1 MDFFGRIKELEA
13 LKNMYLE
20 KGLTGAIIYGR
31 RRFGK
36 STLIKESSKY
46 FNGLFIYFQCL
57 KALDIVNA
65 QGLSMVIKNKIPDAF
80 LSKNASFTEVLDFL
94 FLKSLSLPI
103 LLVLDEYSYLNNREY
118 IDSFLQS
125 RIDQYKDTSKM
136 KIILSGSYVDIMDHL
151 LDMNNPLHGRFKYK
165 IKLEAFNYYE
175 ASNFYKNVSLE
186 DKVKYYAVFGGV
198 PYYLSM
204 LDTNKSF
211 EDNVKNLLLSEFAPL
226 ENEINTTMKDEYS
239 KVENAAFVMDL
250 ITHGKHSYS
259 DIKAVFNINAPKSDL
274 AYLLNQLVDMHFITK
289 TYALN
294 EKNEKKA
301 YYDIDDN
308 LFAFYFKLIYPTL
321 AYKAILTTDKYFEQI
336 KEKMYSEFIPLK
348 FEKLCKEFLIRKN
361 KSDEFN
367 PPLLLIGSYTYNNPK
382 LHKNGQFDIV
392 TYDEL
397 GYTFYECKYTNS
409 IVDKSIYLEEI
420 KQLND
425 AKITNYR
432 LGFFSKSGF
441 SNDNEFKNC
450 NLFTLEDLYK

>member
-1 MDFFGRIKELEA
+1 MDFFGRIKELEV

-20 KGLTGAIIYGR
+20 NRLTGAIIYSR
-31 RRFGK
+31 KRLGK

-46 FNGLFIYFQCL
+46 FDGLFIYFQCL

-65 QGLSMVIKNKIPDAF
+65 QGLSMVIKDKIPDAF
-80 LSKNASFTEVLDFL
+80 LSQNASFTEVLDFL

-211 EDNVKNLLLSEFAPL
+211 EDNVKYLLLSEFAPL
-226 ENEINTTMKDEYS
+226 ENEINTTMKEEYS

-250 ITHGKHSYS
+250 ITRGKHSYS

-294 EKNEKKA
+294 EKNEKRV

-321 AYKAILTTDKYFEQI
+321 AYKSILTTDKYFEQI

-361 KSDEFN
+361 KNDEFN

-409 IVDKSIYLEEI
+409 VVDKSIYLKEI
-420 KQLND
+420 NQLSD

-441 SNDNEFKNC
+441 SNDIEFKNC
-450 NLFTLEDLYK
+450 NLFTLKDLYK

>member
-1 MDFFGRIKELEA
+1 MDFFGRIKELEV

-20 KGLTGAIIYGR
+20 NRLTGAIIYSR
-31 RRFGK
+31 KRLGK

-46 FNGLFIYFQCL
+46 FDGLFIYFQCL

-65 QGLSMVIKNKIPDAF
+65 QGLSMVIKDKIPDAF

-211 EDNVKNLLLSEFAPL
+211 EDNVKYLLLSEFAPL
-226 ENEINTTMKDEYS
+226 ENEINTTMKEEYS

-250 ITHGKHSYS
+250 ITRGKHSYS

-294 EKNEKKA
+294 EKNEKRA

-321 AYKAILTTDKYFEQI
+321 AYKSILTTDKYFEQI

-361 KSDEFN
+361 KNDEFN

-409 IVDKSIYLEEI
+409 VVDKSIYLEEI
-420 KQLND
+420 NQLSD

-432 LGFFSKSGF
+432 LGFISKSGF
-441 SNDNEFKNC
+441 SNDKEFKNC

>member
-13 LKNMYLE
+13 LKNMYLD

-46 FNGLFIYFQCL
+46 FDGLFIYFQCL

-65 QGLSMVIKNKIPDAF
+65 QGLSMVIKDKIPDAF
-80 LSKNASFTEVLDFL
+80 LSQNASFTEALDFL

-211 EDNVKNLLLSEFAPL
+211 EDNVKYLLLSEFAPL
-226 ENEINTTMKDEYS
+226 ENEINTTMKEEYS

-250 ITHGKHSYS
+250 ITRGKHSYS

-308 LFAFYFKLIYPTL
+308 LFSFYFKLIYPTL

-361 KSDEFN
+361 KNDEFN

-409 IVDKSIYLEEI
+409 LVDKSIYLEEI
-420 KQLND
+420 NQLND

-441 SNDNEFKNC
+441 SNDNEFTNC
-450 NLFTLEDLYK
+450 NLFILEDLYK

>member
-1 MDFFGRIKELEA
+1 MDFFGRIKELEV
-13 LKNMYLE
+13 LKSMYLE

-31 RRFGK
+31 KRLGK

-46 FNGLFIYFQCL
+46 FDGLFIYFQCL

-65 QGLSMVIKNKIPDAF
+65 QGLSMVIKDKIPDAF

-211 EDNVKNLLLSEFAPL
+211 EDNVKCLLLSEFAPL
-226 ENEINTTMKDEYS
+226 ENEINTTMKEEYS

-250 ITHGKHSYS
+250 ITRGKHSYS
-259 DIKAVFNINAPKSDL
+259 DIKAIFNINAPKSDL

-336 KEKMYSEFIPLK
+336 KEKMYGEFIPLK

-361 KSDEFN
+361 KNDEFN

-409 IVDKSIYLEEI
+409 VVDKSIYLEEI
-420 KQLND
+420 NQLSD

-441 SNDNEFKNC
+441 SNDKEFKNC

>member
-1 MDFFGRIKELEA
+1 MDFFGRISELEV

-20 KGLTGAIIYGR
+20 NRLTGAIIYSR
-31 RRFGK
+31 KRLGK

-46 FNGLFIYFQCL
+46 FDGLFIYFQCL

-65 QGLSMVIKNKIPDAF
+65 QGLSRVIKDKIPDAF

-103 LLVLDEYSYLNNREY
+103 LLVLDEYSYLNSREY

-211 EDNVKNLLLSEFAPL
+211 EDNVKYLLLSEFAPL
-226 ENEINTTMKDEYS
+226 ENEINTTMKEEYS

-250 ITHGKHSYS
+250 ITRGKHSYS

-361 KSDEFN
+361 KNDEFN

-409 IVDKSIYLEEI
+409 VVDKSIYLEEI
-420 KQLND
+420 NQLSD

-450 NLFTLEDLYK
+450 NLFTLKDLYK

>member
-1 MDFFGRIKELEA
+1 MDFFGRIKELEV

-20 KGLTGAIIYGR
+20 NRLTGAIIYSR
-31 RRFGK
+31 KRLGK

-46 FNGLFIYFQCL
+46 FDGLFIYFQCL

-65 QGLSMVIKNKIPDAF
+65 QGLSMVIKDKIPDAF
-80 LSKNASFTEVLDFL
+80 LSQNASFTEVLDFL

-211 EDNVKNLLLSEFAPL
+211 EENVKYLLLSEFVPL
-226 ENEINTTMKDEYS
+226 ENEINTAMKEEYS

-250 ITHGKHSYS
+250 ITRGKHSYS

-294 EKNEKKA
+294 EKNEKRA

-321 AYKAILTTDKYFEQI
+321 AYKSILTTDKYFEQI

-361 KSDEFN
+361 KNDEFN

-409 IVDKSIYLEEI
+409 VVDKSIYLKEI
-420 KQLND
+420 NQLSD

-441 SNDNEFKNC
+441 SNDIEFKNC
-450 NLFTLEDLYK
+450 NLFTLKDLYK

>member
-1 MDFFGRIKELEA
+1 MVFFGRIKELDA
-13 LKNMYLE
+13 LKNMYLD

-46 FNGLFIYFQCL
+46 FDGLFIYFQCL

-65 QGLSMVIKNKIPDAF
+65 QGLSMVIKDKIPDAF
-80 LSKNASFTEVLDFL
+80 LSQNASFTEVLDFL

-136 KIILSGSYVDIMDHL
+136 KIILSGSYVDIMNHL

-211 EDNVKNLLLSEFAPL
+211 EDNVKYLLLSEFAPL
-226 ENEINTTMKDEYS
+226 ENEINTTMKEEYS

-250 ITHGKHSYS
+250 ITRGKHSYS

-361 KSDEFN
+361 KNDEFN

-409 IVDKSIYLEEI
+409 LVDKSIYLEEI
-420 KQLND
+420 NQLND

-441 SNDNEFKNC
+441 SNDNEFTNC
-450 NLFTLEDLYK
+450 NLFILEDLYK

>member
-46 FNGLFIYFQCL
+46 FDGLFIYFQCL

-65 QGLSMVIKNKIPDAF
+65 QGLSMVIKDKIPDAF

-136 KIILSGSYVDIMDHL
+136 KIVLSGSYVDIMDHL

-211 EDNVKNLLLSEFAPL
+211 EDNVKYLLLSEFAPL
-226 ENEINTTMKDEYS
+226 ENEINTTMKEEYS

-250 ITHGKHSYS
+250 ITRGKHSYS

-274 AYLLNQLVDMHFITK
+274 AYLLSQLVDMHFITK

-348 FEKLCKEFLIRKN
+348 FEKICKEFLIRKN
-361 KSDEFN
+361 KNDEFN

-420 KQLND
+420 NQLND

-450 NLFTLEDLYK
+450 NLFTLKDLYK

>member
-1 MDFFGRIKELEA
+1 MDFFGRIKELET

-46 FNGLFIYFQCL
+46 FDGLFIYFQCL

-65 QGLSMVIKNKIPDAF
+65 QGLSMVIKDKIPDAF
-80 LSKNASFTEVLDFL
+80 LSKNVSFTEVLDFL

-136 KIILSGSYVDIMDHL
+136 KIVLSGSYVDIMDHL

-211 EDNVKNLLLSEFAPL
+211 EENIKYLLLSEFAPL
-226 ENEINTTMKDEYS
+226 ENEINTTMKEEYS

-250 ITHGKHSYS
+250 ITRGKHSYS

-321 AYKAILTTDKYFEQI
+321 AYKSILTTDKYFEQI

-361 KSDEFN
+361 KNDEFN

-409 IVDKSIYLEEI
+409 VVDKSIYLEEI
-420 KQLND
+420 NQLSD

-441 SNDNEFKNC
+441 SNDIEFKNC
-450 NLFTLEDLYK
+450 NLFTLKDLYK

>member
-1 MDFFGRIKELEA
+1 MDFFGRIKELET

-46 FNGLFIYFQCL
+46 FDGLFIYFQCL

-65 QGLSMVIKNKIPDAF
+65 QGLSMVIKDKIPDAF
-80 LSKNASFTEVLDFL
+80 LSQNASFTEVLDFL
-94 FLKSLSLPI
+94 FIKSLSLPI

-211 EDNVKNLLLSEFAPL
+211 EENVKFR
-226 ENEINTTMKDEYS
+226 
-239 KVENAAFVMDL
+239 
-250 ITHGKHSYS
+250 
-259 DIKAVFNINAPKSDL
+259 FNI
-274 AYLLNQLVDMHFITK
+274 
-289 TYALN
+289 
-294 EKNEKKA
+294 
-301 YYDIDDN
+301 
-308 LFAFYFKLIYPTL
+308 
-321 AYKAILTTDKYFEQI
+321 
-336 KEKMYSEFIPLK
+336 
-348 FEKLCKEFLIRKN
+348 
-361 KSDEFN
+361 
-367 PPLLLIGSYTYNNPK
+367 
-382 LHKNGQFDIV
+382 
-392 TYDEL
+392 
-397 GYTFYECKYTNS
+397 
-409 IVDKSIYLEEI
+409 
-420 KQLND
+420 
-425 AKITNYR
+425 
-432 LGFFSKSGF
+432 FFF
-441 SNDNEFKNC
+441 V
-450 NLFTLEDLYK
+450 

>member
-1 MDFFGRIKELEA
+1 MDFFGRIKELEV

-20 KGLTGAIIYGR
+20 KGLNGAIIYGR

-46 FNGLFIYFQCL
+46 FDGLFIYFQCL

-65 QGLSMVIKNKIPDAF
+65 QGLSMVIKDKIPDAF

-211 EDNVKNLLLSEFAPL
+211 EDNVKCLLLSEFAPL
-226 ENEINTTMKDEYS
+226 ENEINTTMKEEYS
-239 KVENAAFVMDL
+239 KVENSAFVMDL
-250 ITHGKHSYS
+250 ITRGKHSYS
-259 DIKAVFNINAPKSDL
+259 DIKAIFNINAPKSDL

-336 KEKMYSEFIPLK
+336 KEKMYGEFIPLK

-361 KSDEFN
+361 KNDEFN

-409 IVDKSIYLEEI
+409 VVDKSIYLEEI
-420 KQLND
+420 NQLSD

-441 SNDNEFKNC
+441 SNDKEFKNC

>member
-1 MDFFGRIKELEA
+1 MDFFGRIKELEV

-20 KGLTGAIIYGR
+20 KGLNGAIIYGR

-46 FNGLFIYFQCL
+46 FDGLFIYFQCL

-65 QGLSMVIKNKIPDAF
+65 QGLSMVIKDKIPDAF
-80 LSKNASFTEVLDFL
+80 LSQNASFTEVLDFL

-211 EDNVKNLLLSEFAPL
+211 EDNVKCLLLSEFAPL
-226 ENEINTTMKDEYS
+226 ENEINTTMKEEYS

-250 ITHGKHSYS
+250 ITRGKHSYS
-259 DIKAVFNINAPKSDL
+259 DIKAIFNINAPKSDL

-336 KEKMYSEFIPLK
+336 KEKMYGEFIPLK

-361 KSDEFN
+361 KNDEFN

-409 IVDKSIYLEEI
+409 VVDKSIYLEEI
-420 KQLND
+420 NQLSD

-441 SNDNEFKNC
+441 SNDKEFKNC

>member
-1 MDFFGRIKELEA
+1 MDFFGRIKELEV

-20 KGLTGAIIYGR
+20 KGLNGAIIYGR

-46 FNGLFIYFQCL
+46 FDGLFIYFQCL

-65 QGLSMVIKNKIPDAF
+65 QGLSMVIKDKIPDAF

-211 EDNVKNLLLSEFAPL
+211 EDNVKCLLLSEFAPL
-226 ENEINTTMKDEYS
+226 ENEINTTMKEEYS
-239 KVENAAFVMDL
+239 NVENSAFVMDL
-250 ITHGKHSYS
+250 ITRGKHSYS
-259 DIKAVFNINAPKSDL
+259 DIKAIFNINAPKSDL

-336 KEKMYSEFIPLK
+336 KEKMYGEFIPLK

-361 KSDEFN
+361 KNDEFN

-409 IVDKSIYLEEI
+409 VVDKSIYLEEI
-420 KQLND
+420 NQLSD

-441 SNDNEFKNC
+441 SNDKEFKNC